1 MSKIT
6 ISGNALVVKSSLKL
20 ADLKDVKKFRPEA
33 LNLMGGEDGKE
44 LLFSIF
50 FEDGC
55 GCLGSRGACFSNTT
69 DADGSATITMIV
81 QDFGANK
88 KTFVSENFGGAIVKL
103 NSLEESIPAVL
114 EEIKA
119 QKESVESSITVA

>member
-55 GCLGSRGACFSNTT
+55 GCLGSRGACFSDTT
-69 DADGSATITMIV
+69 DADGCATITMIV
-81 QDFGANK
+81 PDFGANK